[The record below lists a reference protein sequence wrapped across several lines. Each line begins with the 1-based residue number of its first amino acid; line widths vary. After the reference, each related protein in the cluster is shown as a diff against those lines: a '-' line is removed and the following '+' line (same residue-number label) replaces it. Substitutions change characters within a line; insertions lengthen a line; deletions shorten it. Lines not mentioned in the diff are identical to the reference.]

1 VVRRSG
7 QLILVDDNRM
17 PLAEGEVPDMKRVRF
32 RTLGCYP
39 LTAAI
44 ESDAATLEEIVAEM
58 FVARTSEREGR
69 LIDHDEVGSMEMKK
83 REGYF

>member
-1 VVRRSG
+1 
-7 QLILVDDNRM
+7 
-17 PLAEGEVPDMKRVRF
+17 
-32 RTLGCYP
+32 
-39 LTAAI
+39 
-44 ESDAATLEEIVAEM
+44 M

>member
-1 VVRRSG
+1 M
-7 QLILVDDNRM
+7 VDDNRI
-17 PLAEGEVPDMKRVRF
+17 PLHPGEVPMMKRVRF

-44 ESDAATLEEIVAEM
+44 ESDAATLPDIVAEM
-58 FVARTSEREGR
+58 FVARTSERQGR